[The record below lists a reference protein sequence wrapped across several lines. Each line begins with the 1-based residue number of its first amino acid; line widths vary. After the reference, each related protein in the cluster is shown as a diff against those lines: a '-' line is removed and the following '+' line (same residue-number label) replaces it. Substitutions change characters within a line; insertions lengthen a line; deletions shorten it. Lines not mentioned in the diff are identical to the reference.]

1 MDAWAEIKMN
11 NIAWNLDII
20 RGFIDD
26 DVRVCGVIK
35 GDAYGH
41 GLPGFLDAVS
51 RRSLLDMAAVGRTT
65 ELVQAFTECLEEG
78 PDLLLLGR
86 VETRE
91 IEELLKEKKIR
102 PKKTIFSL
110 YHPGQLSELEAL
122 GEKTGVCIRIHI
134 RTDSWDSGMGMEYR
148 EFLAWEDRIFRMEHL
163 DVCGLYSHMYSSYS
177 DSIEDIR
184 REMERFDAMVRRI
197 RPEHRRKLTIH
208 LLNSPLI
215 FRFPEYA
222 YDMVR
227 TGSSMYGFNCGN
239 PRTRLA
245 MRICARV
252 VDVREVPSEAL
263 LSYAMERSG
272 GQRRRIARLM
282 LGYWDCPLLLTQKNV
297 RARIN
302 GRLYP
307 LADHICMDSMCLD
320 ITDGEGISTGD
331 LAVLLGEP
339 GVTEEEIFIRSEIP
353 RIHGESVCMTAQRL
367 VKRYI

>member
-1 MDAWAEIKMN
+1 MN
-11 NIAWNLDII
+11 TIAWNLDII
-20 RGFIDD
+20 RGAIDD
-26 DVRVCGVIK
+26 RVRVCGVIK

-41 GLPGFLDAVS
+41 GLPGFTDAIS
-51 RRSLLDMAAVGRTT
+51 RRNLLDMAAVGRTT
-65 ELVQAFTECLEEG
+65 ELVQAFSECREEV

-91 IEELLKEKKIR
+91 IEKLLKEKKIR
-102 PKKTIFSL
+102 PEKTVFSL
-110 YHPGQLSELEAL
+110 YHPGQLPELEEL
-122 GEKTGVCIRIHI
+122 GKKTGIPVRIHI
-134 RTDSWDSGMGMEYR
+134 RTDSWDSGMGMEYG

-163 DVCGLYSHMYSSYS
+163 DVCGLYSHIYSSYS
-177 DSIEDIR
+177 DSREDIR
-184 REMERFDAMVRRI
+184 RELERFDAMVRRI

-227 TGSSMYGFNCGN
+227 TGSAMYGFDCGN

-252 VDVREVPSEAL
+252 TDIREVSPKVP
-263 LSYAMERSG
+263 LSYTMETSG
-272 GQRRRIARLM
+272 RQIRRIARLM

-297 RARIN
+297 QALIH

-320 ITDGEGISTGD
+320 ITEGEGISTGD

-339 GVTEEEIFIRSEIP
+339 GASEKEILNRTEIP
-353 RIHGESVCMTAQRL
+353 RVHDECLCMTAHRL
-367 VKRYI
+367 VKKYI